1 MLHFIAKVILPFILS
16 FFLPLILL
24 NLSQNSLAED
34 FAPVVNA
41 VNSQV
46 ETESQKY
53 KELVKQS
60 EENAEQYQ
68 QEAKAIIASFE
79 SANDKIPAMNI
90 ISTIPTISTN
100 QNISSNVVNEALI
113 GYQKL
118 KQSSCDNGQGI
129 YQGLYI
135 FVSFSMPKTMLNQY
149 DKIARHLGAKL
160 VIRGLKNNSFKETI
174 AYIKEI
180 NAQGTVIEIN
190 PQMFKEFEI
199 NLVPAFVMT
208 DGDKDGNKASLKFDK
223 LIGNVSIVYVIE
235 KFVSQGDLST
245 LAKSYSDKLARLGH
259 ALK

>member
-1 MLHFIAKVILPFILS
+1 MLHFIAKIVLPLILP

-34 FAPVVNA
+34 FTPVVDA

-53 KELVKQS
+53 EELVKQS

-68 QEAKAIIASFE
+68 QEAKAIITSFE
-79 SANDKIPAMNI
+79 STNDKLPAMNA

-100 QNISSNVVNEALI
+100 KNMSSNAVDEALL

-118 KQSSCDNGQGI
+118 KQSSCGNEQGS

-135 FVSFSMPKTMLNQY
+135 FVSFSMPKTLLNQY

-208 DGDKDGNKASLKFDK
+208 DGDKDSNKASLKFDK
-223 LIGNVSIVYVIE
+223 LIGNVSIVYAIE